1 MGLRIGH
8 CAGPELIGRLE
19 KTDFV
24 SRRPDNEEGRIKRV
38 FLTKRGQALTARIR
52 CVSATEKEIL
62 RKIEE
67 SDLRATVRAL
77 RGIKENLLDLIE
89 DSAEDVDAFNAA

>member
-52 CVSATEKEIL
+52 CVSATE
-62 RKIEE
+62 E